1 MKKPKLL
8 FMLMLCAASMSA
20 QDVESAYN
28 AMMRRADYEL
38 NKFSKI
44 SEKHPHWK
52 DEYVLYKTN
61 NGEIEAA
68 SKASATRSD
77 YIYENEYV
85 YDFSWAHEATKMIRA
100 QVDSVAE
107 KIESMM
113 ELTNIETLP
122 EDDIE
127 KRNLLDEIIGYYE
140 TGKADYRN
148 MSTDAGLSLVGAT
161 LYAPNIDV
169 KIEKVKKDAAKGII
183 NKKFKKYINEYI
195 LDNIHYFEKVLNK
208 ETNDYKSKMSKSKQ
222 CNVIVGI
229 KDFTDIYYEMNGEKI
244 INRRNV
250 ILRAK
255 FGGDSWSKD
264 LMSKM
269 SEGWEWA
276 TYSSL
281 KKTSQTFPIQVVY
294 YESDEHPDYAVVY
307 NKDMEDVLT
316 QTQVFDKKGELVRIN
331 TVPTDYYGNISE
343 QLEGE
348 IYRTWFLENKYDIMS
363 QSQKTINYV
372 KEQLGLKKVT
382 VTEAERKHI
391 KDAMKAGQK
400 VDNAQT
406 YSQYKKAK
414 QEQTIAA
421 VKVFGDYMRSIDE
434 IGENYIKQLKN
445 DQHNLFGY
453 IANLERVNDT
463 SIDVYFISD
472 DGKEMTRVNCKY
484 YSVSPFKVK
493 RDVNLVSISPANIDM
508 DAIQEIYESLK

>member
-161 LYAPNIDV
+161 LYVPNIDV

-183 NKKFKKYINEYI
+183 NKKFKKYINAYI

-208 ETNDYKSKMSKSKQ
+208 ETNDYTSKMRESKQ
-222 CNVIVGI
+222 SNVIVGI

-250 ILRAK
+250 I
-255 FGGDSWSKD
+255 F
-264 LMSKM
+264 
-269 SEGWEWA
+269 
-276 TYSSL
+276 
-281 KKTSQTFPIQVVY
+281 I
-294 YESDEHPDYAVVY
+294 
-307 NKDMEDVLT
+307 
-316 QTQVFDKKGELVRIN
+316 
-331 TVPTDYYGNISE
+331 TD
-343 QLEGE
+343 
-348 IYRTWFLENKYDIMS
+348 
-363 QSQKTINYV
+363 
-372 KEQLGLKKVT
+372 
-382 VTEAERKHI
+382 
-391 KDAMKAGQK
+391 
-400 VDNAQT
+400 
-406 YSQYKKAK
+406 
-414 QEQTIAA
+414 
-421 VKVFGDYMRSIDE
+421 
-434 IGENYIKQLKN
+434 
-445 DQHNLFGY
+445 
-453 IANLERVNDT
+453 
-463 SIDVYFISD
+463 
-472 DGKEMTRVNCKY
+472 
-484 YSVSPFKVK
+484 
-493 RDVNLVSISPANIDM
+493 
-508 DAIQEIYESLK
+508 